1 MLALAALVSW
11 APLFGAGPAAA
22 DPPTVRIIETPQVS
36 QPPPFSSGGRTVVVP
51 RTSIVIDDGTRRD
64 IKAEA
69 QAVKVE
75 GEATILDGDTLRIEG
90 RVIRLHGIDAAEPAQ
105 TCRLGS
111 IEYPC
116 GAMAS
121 ARLAELT
128 LGKRVRCEGRDRTRE
143 GELLADCFVGATALA
158 EAMVEAGWAL
168 VLRRDGERYAAA
180 EERANKAQRGLWRG
194 GFVRPWEWRIR
205 H

>member
-1 MLALAALVSW
+1 MLALAAL
-11 APLFGAGPAAA
+11 ALPGPSRA
-22 DPPTVRIIETPQVS
+22 DPPTVRIIEEPQVS

-51 RTSIVIDDGTRRD
+51 RTSIIIDDGTRRD

-69 QAVKVE
+69 RQVVIEGQASV
-75 GEATILDGDTLRIEG
+75 LDGDTLRIEG
-90 RVIRLHGIDAAEPAQ
+90 RVIHLHGIDAAEPAQ

-111 IEYPC
+111 TEYPC

-128 LGKRVRCEGRDRTRE
+128 LEKTVRCEGRDKTRE
-143 GELLADCFVGATALA
+143 GELLAVCFVGKTELNA
-158 EAMVEAGWAL
+158 AMVEAGWAL
-168 VLRRDGERYAAA
+168 AFRRESEAYAAV
-180 EERANKAQRGLWRG
+180 EERANKAKSGVWRG
-194 GFVRPWEWRIR
+194 GFIRPWEWRLR